1 MPYDDQK
8 IEDALLALITV
19 VSNREPGH
27 FWKNYDFD
35 LMNILYEKG
44 YITQPRSRKKSAHLT
59 LEGQEKGLAL
69 AARLF
74 GKDDN

>member
-1 MPYDDQK
+1 
-8 IEDALLALITV
+8 
-19 VSNREPGH
+19 
-27 FWKNYDFD
+27 
-35 LMNILYEKG
+35 MNTLYEKG

-69 AARLF
+69 AARQF